1 MGGQRVWEPGG
12 GVPAAVVPP
21 SPTAEERAKLDAV
34 WGSIY
39 RRVFRMGLST
49 LSRWRAR
56 RRGCYGRVW
65 GLWGCSR
72 VDDSYGACYST
83 SITNAGESA

>member
-1 MGGQRVWEPGG
+1 
-12 GVPAAVVPP
+12 
-21 SPTAEERAKLDAV
+21 
-34 WGSIY
+34 
-39 RRVFRMGLST
+39 MGLST

>member
-39 RRVFRMGLST
+39 RRVMGAQGEAQEVPHGAQYPLPLEGET
-49 LSRWRAR
+49 QGVLRQ
-56 RRGCYGRVW
+56 
-65 GLWGCSR
+65 GL
-72 VDDSYGACYST
+72 GAV
-83 SITNAGESA
+83 GL